1 MQIDLAPNLSLL
13 AIMGIFLLNYVVVRK
28 FFLQPINEVLDARE
42 TESKTAES
50 RYEEALA
57 RFNDATTQ
65 MEAQLHTAKREAA
78 NLRDQFRGE
87 AAARRQALVEE
98 TSGQAKEIVAT
109 ADTRLQQDV
118 VVARETITRE
128 SEALARLAAERILG
142 RAV

>member
-42 TESKTAES
+42 SETKTAES

-57 RFNDATTQ
+57 RFNDAATQ

-78 NLRDQFRGE
+78 QLRDQYRGE
-87 AAARRQALVEE
+87 AASHRQTLVDQ
-98 TSGQAKEIVAT
+98 TSAKAKDIVAG
-109 ADTRLQQDV
+109 ADAKLQQEV
-118 VVARETITRE
+118 VTARERITRE
-128 SEALARLAAERILG
+128 SESLARLAAERILG